1 MTVQRI
7 SQVIG
12 VKPELIKEY
21 EEIHSKVWPE
31 VLATLKRC
39 NIQNFS
45 IYRYENLLF
54 SYMEYIGEDLETD
67 LARIAEDP
75 KTREWW
81 QHTEPMQ
88 NPVLEKS
95 VNEWWHVIPE
105 VFHMN

>member
-21 EEIHSKVWPE
+21 EEIHAKVWPE

-54 SYMEYIGEDLETD
+54 SYMEYIGVDLESD
-67 LARIAEDP
+67 LVRIAEDP
-75 KTREWW
+75 KTQEWW
-81 QHTEPMQ
+81 KHTDPMQ
-88 NPVLEKS
+88 NPVSEKS
-95 VNEWWHVIPE
+95 TNEWWHVIPE
-105 VFHMN
+105 VFHVN